1 MVKVFYQGRNLTFC
15 TTFKSR
21 VMGFVTMAHCYQ
33 VILERG
39 LKLRG
44 IKQIKYF
51 MAFAET
57 ATDPGCFV

>member
-1 MVKVFYQGRNLTFC
+1 
-15 TTFKSR
+15 
-21 VMGFVTMAHCYQ
+21 MGIVTMAHCYQ